1 MSAGEFE
8 FTKYESTE
16 LNGQIMSIKVQPET
30 LLLFVNGV
38 ANSAPEGEITLS
50 LRASVSNN
58 VGEYGVRCR
67 RVSVEWTDAA
77 PDGYDPSG
85 IITLPVLTQAAYLAY
100 TLGSTGNYLGQQV
113 RVVGRSPERAK

>member
-1 MSAGEFE
+1 MSAGQFE
-8 FTKYESTE
+8 FTKYQSTE
-16 LNGQIMSIKVQPET
+16 LNGAIMSVKVQPET
-30 LLLFVNGV
+30 LLLFINGV
-38 ANSAPEGEITLS
+38 ANDAPAGDITLS

-67 RVSVEWTDAA
+67 RVSLEWTGDA
-77 PDGYDPSG
+77 PEGYDPNG
-85 IITLPVLTQAAYLAY
+85 ILTLPVLTQAAYLAY